1 MLEWRPAAYGLGLL
15 QVVVMCAM
23 ILFSPTVS
31 VQTFVHFPA
40 VANGTAVREPSGDTT
55 VYQVMLG
62 LPCLAMSA
70 AVFAFV
76 SVTFSLTDTG
86 ELDSGGYS
94 AESLGGAGLWDAL
107 FWFAVACVH
116 FIAMLARSTP
126 GDVFA
131 VGACTYLMIHFLQ
144 RICAPVDSEAGFSP
158 NSINV
163 VGYLTGLLLA
173 LFCVPPGYGNR
184 YTIAFVLGAIDYF
197 LCIGHTWDRAPT
209 MATVASCRLFWACSA
224 SLAVAGLYGAWH
236 DEVLRHLTSVG

>member
-1 MLEWRPAAYGLGLL
+1 MQGRAAAYGLGLL
-15 QVVVMCAM
+15 QLVVMCAM
-23 ILFSPTVS
+23 ILFYPAVS

-40 VANGTAVREPSGDTT
+40 VANGTAARDAPGATT

-70 AVFAFV
+70 AVSAFV

-86 ELDSGGYS
+86 ELDAGGYS
-94 AESLGGAGLWDAL
+94 AEALGGTGLWDAL

-116 FIAMLARSTP
+116 FVAVLAMATP
-126 GDVFA
+126 GDAFA

-144 RICAPVDSEAGFSP
+144 RVCAPVDAEAGLSH
-158 NSINV
+158 NSVNV

-173 LFCVPPGYGNR
+173 LFCVPQGYGNR
-184 YTIAFVLGAIDYF
+184 YTIAFVLGAVDYF
-197 LCIGHTWDRAPT
+197 LGIGHTWDRAPT

-224 SLAVAGLYGAWH
+224 SLAVAALYGAWH
-236 DEVLRHLTSVG
+236 DEVLRQLTSTE